1 MLMRMVRSLPFVFI
15 RVQIAQAGSY
25 TEQPKGEDYVDENGI
40 RTTVEY
46 TINEEGKK
54 VKVRSILPHT
64 TASLL
69 IAEWVDHTKNQA
81 DPSKSRC
88 RSQRCGAKALGE
100 VWAGAREQARSGSSD
115 DDCRRE
121 C

>member
-1 MLMRMVRSLPFVFI
+1 MLMRMVRSLPFVFT
-15 RVQIAQAGSY
+15 RVQIAKASSY

-54 VKVRSILPHT
+54 VKVRSIFAHT

-69 IAEWVDHTKNQA
+69 IAEWVDHAKNQA
-81 DPSKSRC
+81 DTSKSRC
-88 RSQRCGAKALGE
+88 RSQRCGTKALGE
-100 VWAGAREQARSGSSD
+100 VRAGERK
-115 DDCRRE
+115 
-121 C
+121 